1 MFKTVQT
8 EELITATGGLSL
20 TSLHPELPSNINLEP
35 PVWPRKVDGHRASV
49 LPNTGS
55 PHVGF

>member
-1 MFKTVQT
+1 MFETLQT
-8 EELITATGGLSL
+8 EALITATGGLSL
-20 TSLHPELPSNINLEP
+20 SNLRPPLPSPINIKP
-35 PVWPRKVDGHRASV
+35 PVWPRKVDGHRGSV

>member
-20 TSLHPELPSNINLEP
+20 TR
-35 PVWPRKVDGHRASV
+35 PRKVDGHRASV